1 MIFILLASEPSDLV
15 VTSTAHSKQAAGA
28 TSGYVVY
35 VSMMLLC
42 FELFFF

>member
-28 TSGYVVY
+28 TSGYVCVC
-35 VSMMLLC
+35 VC
-42 FELFFF
+42 DVTLF